1 MFSFRYDETRPHE
14 LASSVSNKDT
24 SSSTIQ
30 VFLGAILFANASFE
44 LVAQAGRFR
53 LAAEES
59 GFHAPTMDEFYPD
72 AYLFEGTPFAINR
85 IIMARLI
92 AVAVLAAICILYAK
106 RAKLVPGRAQ
116 AAFEFVLDFIRKSI
130 GYEVLGEEK
139 AGRYL
144 PALATMF
151 LGILFMN
158 ITGVIPGLHIASTS
172 LIGMPIIFALFAY
185 ILFIVAGI
193 RVHGVGGYFKSQ
205 LMPAGVPKPVLILM
219 TPIEFLSNFIVRPA
233 TLAIRLL
240 ANMVAGHLLLVLCFG
255 ATHYLYFSM
264 GGAVGILSGSVTLLG
279 GIAVVVFEILVAG
292 LQAYIFAL
300 LAAVYISLSIEE
312 H

>member
-1 MFSFRYDETRPHE
+1 MGPSARATHVLCRTPLVAH
-14 LASSVSNKDT
+14 
-24 SSSTIQ
+24 STH
-30 VFLGAILFANASFE
+30 VLLGAILFANASFE
-44 LVAQAGRFR
+44 LAAQYGR
-53 LAAEES
+53 LTAAAEDS
-59 GFHAPTMDEFYPD
+59 GFHAPTMDEFFPEPF
-72 AYLFEGTPFAINR
+72 LFAGTPFAINR

-92 AVAVLAAICILYAK
+92 SVAVIVIICLLYAK

-116 AAFEFVLDFIRKSI
+116 SAVEYIFDFIRKSI
-130 GYEVLGEEK
+130 GYEVIGEEK

-151 LGILFMN
+151 LGIFFMN

-172 LIGMPIIFALFAY
+172 LIGMPIIYAIFAY
-185 ILFIVAGI
+185 VLFIAAGI

-205 LMPAGVPKPVLILM
+205 LMPAGVPVPVYILM

-233 TLAIRLL
+233 TLVIRLL

-255 ATHYLYFSM
+255 ATHALYFSM
-264 GGAVGILSGSVTLLG
+264 GGVTGVLAGTVTLLG

>member
-1 MFSFRYDETRPHE
+1 MAIVHLTHV
-14 LASSVSNKDT
+14 L
-24 SSSTIQ
+24 
-30 VFLGAILFANASFE
+30 LGAILFANASFE
-44 LVAQAGRFR
+44 LAAQFGR
-53 LAAEES
+53 LTAAAEDS
-59 GFHAPTMDEFYPD
+59 GFHPPTMDEFFPD
-72 AYLFEGTPFAINR
+72 TYLFAGTPFAINR

-92 AVAVLAAICILYAK
+92 AVAVLAIICILYAK

-116 AAFEFVLDFIRKSI
+116 AAFEFILDFIRKSI
-130 GYEVLGEEK
+130 GYEVIGEEK

-144 PALATMF
+144 PAIATLF
-151 LGILFMN
+151 LGIFFMN

-172 LIGMPIIFALFAY
+172 LIGMPIIYALFAY
-185 ILFIVAGI
+185 ILFIAAGI
-193 RVHGVGGYFKSQ
+193 RTHGVAGYFKSQ
-205 LMPAGVPKPVLILM
+205 LMPEGVPGPVYVLM

-255 ATHYLYFSM
+255 ATHALYFSM
-264 GGAVGILSGSVTLLG
+264 GGIGGLAAGTVTLLG
-279 GIAVVVFEILVAG
+279 GVAVVTFEILVSA